1 MTSDLTRRFD
11 TIAIEDLNV
20 LGMMSNRHL
29 ARSIAD
35 MSLDVNW
42 SIKHLCEVALLSLQI
57 DGLLVA
63 SYVLFV
69 LKKYVIAI
77 IDAPMDVLPMRN
89 HT

>member
-1 MTSDLTRRFD
+1 
-11 TIAIEDLNV
+11 
-20 LGMMSNRHL
+20 
-29 ARSIAD
+29 